1 MLRAADG
8 LPRDPVVLAPVGDLS
23 VPLAGAEPDLLAPVD
38 LVLVFLLHLEDTVH
52 ELRKLH
58 ELRPGAVSLVDG
70 HGHVGPALNRKPA
83 SLAALLAAVADR
95 LRGELADHAARLE
108 ALLEPLEPL
117 LADVLALLLGF
128 ALELLHQVRPL
139 LAGEPCRGSAG
150 G

>member
-38 LVLVFLLHLEDTVH
+38 LVLVFLLHLEDAVH
-52 ELRKLH
+52 ELRKLL

-83 SLAALLAAVADR
+83 SLAALLAAVAASATER
-95 LRGELADHAARLE
+95 LRGVLADHAARLGSR
-108 ALLEPLEPL
+108 LEPRPPHVARLS
-117 LADVLALLLGF
+117 AFYVGCALQ
-128 ALELLHQVRPL
+128 LLHQVGHL
-139 LAGEPCRGSAG
+139 L
-150 G
+150 

>member
-38 LVLVFLLHLEDTVH
+38 LVLVFLLNLEDAVH
-52 ELRKLH
+52 EIRTLL

-83 SLAALLAAVADR
+83 RHAAPLAADRACPADR
-95 LRGELADHAARLE
+95 PRGAHARHA
-108 ALLEPLEPL
+108 
-117 LADVLALLLGF
+117 
-128 ALELLHQVRPL
+128 
-139 LAGEPCRGSAG
+139 
-150 G
+150 

>member
-23 VPLAGAEPDLLAPVD
+23 VPLVGAEPDLLAPVD
-38 LVLVFLLHLEDTVH
+38 LVLVFLLHLEDAVH
-52 ELRKLH
+52 ELRKLL

-83 SLAALLAAVADR
+83 SPAALLAAVAASAADR

-108 ALLEPLEPL
+108 ALLEPLLAEL
-117 LADVLALLLGF
+117 LAFLVGF
-128 ALELLHQVRPL
+128 ALELLHQVGPL
-139 LAGEPCRGSAG
+139 L
-150 G
+150 